1 MELTTHVT
9 SEPAATRDEDEA
21 AETAAWSESAFE
33 GFYADTRDGLWRY
46 LRRVSGDPAL
56 ADDVLQDAYLRVL
69 RKPGR
74 EATPKER
81 RSYLYR
87 VATNLLKDRWRRRGR
102 ERSLLDRLVGR
113 DPAWT
118 VPSPAGPVGDRL
130 DLASALDGLAPR
142 ERSLLWLAY
151 AEGLSHREIARVMDV
166 KPDSVKVMLF
176 RAKKKLLDRIE
187 P

>member
-1 MELTTHVT
+1 METTSLVSSAPDVPH
-9 SEPAATRDEDEA
+9 SEA
-21 AETAAWSESAFE
+21 AGAEPSEWSESAFE
-33 GFYADTRDGLWRY
+33 RFYGATRDGLWRY
-46 LRRVSGDPAL
+46 LRRVAGDPAL

-74 EATPKER
+74 AASDRER

-87 VATNLLKDRWRRRGR
+87 IATNLLRDRWRRQGR

-118 VPSPAGPVGDRL
+118 VPSPAGPVADRL
-130 DLASALDGLAPR
+130 EVEAALDGLAPR

-151 AEGLSHREIARVMDV
+151 VEGSSHREIAEILDV
-166 KPDSVKVMLF
+166 QEGSVKVMLF
-176 RAKKKLLDRIE
+176 RAKQKMLDRIE
-187 P
+187 S